1 MLPHTRMQK
10 LLSTVVYY
18 CKPDAI
24 PAYVLHVSFFRD
36 DAVIAIGW
44 TDPDLRAIKDMAG

>member
-1 MLPHTRMQK
+1 MQI

-18 CKPDAI
+18 CKPDDI
-24 PAYVLHVSFFRD
+24 PAYVLHVFFSRD

-44 TDPDLRAIKDMAG
+44 TDPDLRAVQDMAG